1 MRCLEQAPQVA
12 GRDERDVLVA
22 ATIDDH
28 DVPACLDLFKQAGEV
43 LTDVGV
49 GGLTRQANA
58 LYGYVQYYCTCNR
71 MPCLVNLPVEEPP
84 PRAPRAKL
92 PPPPA
97 TTPHTSPHPP

>member
-1 MRCLEQAPQVA
+1 MRGLDQALQLA

-71 MPCLVNLPVEEPP
+71 MPCLVKRTVEEPP
-84 PRAPRAKL
+84 PRASRRKAPVPIGEHGL
-92 PPPPA
+92 ELL
-97 TTPHTSPHPP
+97 